1 MNESIESIEENRRT
15 YCKVPQH
22 LFTSQSELP
31 TMSRRNKLLKFAE
44 IASFD
49 NVYENFSVSQPQL
62 IAKGN
67 TSINLSGQW
76 ASAHFKNENPITLE
90 LACGRG
96 EYTVGLA
103 EMLPNRNFIGI
114 DIKGA
119 RIWKGAKEAIAKEL
133 NNAAFLRTR
142 IECIAAFFAHGEVDE
157 IWITFPDP
165 FPRIG
170 QANRRLTAD
179 IFLNLY
185 RKILKPTGKIHL
197 KTDNTGIFLST
208 LEIIAGCDSCEIHQQ
223 MDDIDVHSG
232 FMPELSIPTYYERV
246 HREAGA
252 RIKYVCF
259 SI

>member
-1 MNESIESIEENRRT
+1 M
-15 YCKVPQH
+15 
-22 LFTSQSELP
+22 
-31 TMSRRNKLLKFAE
+31 KFAE

-49 NVYENFSVSQPQL
+49 NVYENFNVSTPQL
-62 IAKGN
+62 IAKDN
-67 TSINLSGQW
+67 TQVDMVGQW
-76 ASAHFKNENPITLE
+76 ANTHFKNSNPLTLE

-96 EYTVGLA
+96 EYTLGLA
-103 EMLPNRNFIGI
+103 RMFPTRNFIGV

-119 RIWKGAKEAIAKEL
+119 RIWKGAKEAIAEDLK
-133 NNAAFLRTR
+133 NAAFLRTR
-142 IECIAAFFAHGEVDE
+142 IECVDAFFAPGEIDE

-170 QANRRLTAD
+170 QSNRRLTAE

-185 RKILKPTGKIHL
+185 RKILKPSGKIHL

-208 LEIIAGCDSCEIHQQ
+208 LEVLAGCDSCKIHQQ
-223 MDDIDVHSG
+223 IDDIDADSNH
-232 FMPELSIPTYYERV
+232 MQELSIPTYYERV

-252 RIKYVCF
+252 RIKYACF

>member
-1 MNESIESIEENRRT
+1 
-15 YCKVPQH
+15 
-22 LFTSQSELP
+22 
-31 TMSRRNKLLKFAE
+31 MSRRNKLLKFAE

-49 NVYENFSVSQPQL
+49 NVYENFSVSHPQL

-67 TSINLSGQW
+67 TPIDLKGQW
-76 ASAHFKNENPITLE
+76 TSAHFKNDNPVTLE

-103 EMLPNRNFIGI
+103 EMLPDRNFIGV

-119 RIWKGAKEAIAKEL
+119 RIWKGAREAIAKSL
-133 NNAAFLRTR
+133 TNAAFLRTR
-142 IECIAAFFAHGEVDE
+142 IECIGTFFAPEEIDE

-165 FPRIG
+165 FPRSG
-170 QANRRLTAD
+170 QANRRLTAH
-179 IFLNLY
+179 IFLDLY
-185 RKILKPTGKIHL
+185 RKILKPSGKIHL

-208 LEIIAGCDSCEIHQQ
+208 LEVLAERDTCEIHQRI
-223 MDDIDVHSG
+223 DDIDTHAQL
-232 FMPELSIPTYYERV
+232 MPELSIPTYYERV